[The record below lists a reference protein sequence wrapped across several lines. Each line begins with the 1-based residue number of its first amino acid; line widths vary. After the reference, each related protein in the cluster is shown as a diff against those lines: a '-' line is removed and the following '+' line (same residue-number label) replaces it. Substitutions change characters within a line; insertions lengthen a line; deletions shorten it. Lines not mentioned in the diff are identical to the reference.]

1 MKDYDSEILEIEDFP
16 QKDTRWFSRRNLSQL
31 PWWLFAI
38 VILIIFVGIL
48 VYRSYASIDR
58 LLVRMEEDRFTKI
71 EDFMENDDLVLGTLA
86 RSRSYEIASMF
97 LDGVEIVAFE
107 TITEA
112 IQALLDG
119 EVDSIVISEKASK
132 KFISEH
138 NGKLELIG
146 RSLTLNN
153 TASYWESFEFI
164 YVGLTITVRVS
175 IFSYLIA
182 LVFGL
187 FAGLGRI
194 SSNKFFNNLSTLYV
208 ELIRGIPIL
217 VLIFI
222 IALVIVPALVESL
235 NGLGGQLIE
244 KGMTQL
250 GQFLADLSIRNIP
263 SEWRAIIALS
273 VTYGAFLAEIF
284 RAGIQSIGR
293 GQMEASRSLGM
304 SISQAMRY
312 VILPQ
317 AVRNVLPA
325 LGNDFVAM
333 VKDSSLVSVLAVQDI
348 TQLSRKY
355 TGTSFR
361 YKEAFTVLTILYL
374 TMTVSL
380 SLLVRLLER
389 RMRQD
394 D

>member
-1 MKDYDSEILEIEDFP
+1 
-16 QKDTRWFSRRNLSQL
+16 
-31 PWWLFAI
+31 
-38 VILIIFVGIL
+38 
-48 VYRSYASIDR
+48 
-58 LLVRMEEDRFTKI
+58 
-71 EDFMENDDLVLGTLA
+71 
-86 RSRSYEIASMF
+86 MF